1 MIDSAWTTPSSETAA
16 LSIIDGTK
24 LRSSAAD
31 GATRRRSDM
40 NHCYGYL
47 TPAASTTDFAV
58 NSARTMFLTSAVKSF
73 ELRRQVDRDDPIV
86 LAALS
91 TGSFGE
97 AMRQVARYKHHL

>member
-1 MIDSAWTTPSSETAA
+1 MIDSAWTTSSSETAA

-47 TPAASTTDFAV
+47 TPAASTTDFAA
-58 NSARTMFLTSAVKSF
+58 NSAPTIFLTSVVKSS
-73 ELRRQVDRDDPIV
+73 ELCRQVGGSEPVVAAARD
-86 LAALS
+86 LL
-91 TGSFGE
+91 
-97 AMRQVARYKHHL
+97 